1 MWRAKYKQ
9 NLAQVT
15 DFPVKYSI
23 LKTFSMINEEKQYE
37 YKTNNLKRM
46 FYLFILYFTVIKNTA
61 QALKNLGIEKIAG
74 SFLIRIK

>member
-1 MWRAKYKQ
+1 
-9 NLAQVT
+9 
-15 DFPVKYSI
+15 
-23 LKTFSMINEEKQYE
+23 MINEEKQYE